1 MSKYKIVKYVQ
12 IPEGKK
18 CIFYA
23 KLQNGVIFWSKGSGY
38 TWFEKEEAATFIQ
51 ILNKFSETGSGVSF
65 SVEPIKEYYTLQTSG
80 KIPDDIL
87 YLCQLDKKVY
97 DCELDVCVNIFWT
110 RKSEN
115 ALRVDKD
122 TVKSYVKI
130 IESLLNITPFVVTV
144 DYDVLT

>member
-1 MSKYKIVKYVQ
+1 MSKYIISRHILGDERVYLMLK
-12 IPEGKK
+12 
-18 CIFYA
+18 
-23 KLQNGVIFWSKGSGY
+23 SGLIRWDNQESA
-38 TWFEKEEAATFIQ
+38 THFEKEEAVTLKEV
-51 ILNKFSETGSGVSF
+51 LNKFSER
-65 SVEPIKEYYTLQTSG
+65 SVLFTVEIIEKLYTLQTSG
-80 KIPDDIL
+80 KTPDDIL

>member
-1 MSKYKIVKYVQ
+1 MSKYI
-12 IPEGKK
+12 ISRHILGGKK
-18 CIFYA
+18 DY
-23 KLQNGVIFWSKGSGY
+23 LVLENGLLLWISRKNA
-38 TWFEKEEAATFIQ
+38 THFEKEEAVTLKEV
-51 ILNKFSETGSGVSF
+51 LNKFSERGVLF
-65 SVEPIKEYYTLQTSG
+65 TVEIIEELYTLQTSG
-80 KIPDDIL
+80 KTPDDIL

-130 IESLLNITPFVVTV
+130 IESLLNITPFFVTV